1 MAYDPPHERLF
12 DTMGRAQ
19 RKGPYIT
26 SSLAHHDTEKL
37 IPSTNAPRAVVIHA
51 DTMTPAYFDIMQG
64 GNND

>member
-1 MAYDPPHERLF
+1 
-12 DTMGRAQ
+12 MGRAQ